1 MHYWF
6 KFFDFNEFNSR
17 IPSIIFSLVSLYF
30 LYRTLSDLTEKKL
43 VQYAGLFLLTVSS
56 LNIEFSQEA
65 RPYTMFL
72 ALYSYVIW
80 KIINTIRYKRLTKMN
95 IFLLA
100 LANVFGI
107 YIHYDYLLYMSSL
120 FLSLLIFSLLK
131 RGTKVWALVKKIMIS
146 FGITALFFIPW
157 IPIFVSNMGSEGAY
171 GDLVNKVGVGFFHFI
186 SGINYFYFIN
196 ANLIIE
202 VISYIIFTLFIVLAV
217 INVLNSNYISNS
229 VLFLII
235 VFLITSVVY
244 VLSPLSHIYSYT
256 WQRHTIPISYV
267 WMILQTL
274 FSLIYVRKKYVGII
288 FFIMFILLNLGSINK
303 VLMNDSKWFY
313 NHQHKNIYTYV
324 KNNEVPGDLIVIPRP
339 TFNVLAAYYYDGENR
354 VTSIINDDFNENNL
368 PLISTIKIA
377 SSNNEKFR
385 EEKYIEGLEE
395 ISSKYDRIWVVNY
408 LTKESSFLKRYFS
421 NKDKWE
427 IHKVEE
433 IPYQRLWLIKRVI

>member
-1 MHYWF
+1 
-6 KFFDFNEFNSR
+6 
-17 IPSIIFSLVSLYF
+17 
-30 LYRTLSDLTEKKL
+30 
-43 VQYAGLFLLTVSS
+43 
-56 LNIEFSQEA
+56 
-65 RPYTMFL
+65 
-72 ALYSYVIW
+72 
-80 KIINTIRYKRLTKMN
+80 
-95 IFLLA
+95 
-100 LANVFGI
+100 
-107 YIHYDYLLYMSSL
+107 
-120 FLSLLIFSLLK
+120 
-131 RGTKVWALVKKIMIS
+131 MIS

-408 LTKESSFLKRYFS
+408 LTQESSFLKRYFS